1 MPYPILS
8 LSLAP
13 PPPPPRP
20 PRADDDAWLRGE
32 AQFAEC
38 CKRIVYPPAA
48 DGWGRGEAPD
58 VDDDDDA
65 DAAASPSR
73 SGSGRVTDEN
83 SASQGFADGSEGRDL
98 LMVE

>member
-1 MPYPILS
+1 MLQQG
-8 LSLAP
+8 A
-13 PPPPPRP
+13 
-20 PRADDDAWLRGE
+20 
-32 AQFAEC
+32 
-38 CKRIVYPPAA
+38 PPAA

-58 VDDDDDA
+58 VDDDDADA

-83 SASQGFADGSEGRDL
+83 SASQGFADGCEGRDL

>member
-20 PRADDDAWLRGE
+20 PRADDDAWPRRE

-38 CKRIVYPPAA
+38 CNRIVYPPAA
-48 DGWGRGEAPD
+48 DGWGRGEA
-58 VDDDDDA
+58 DDDA

-83 SASQGFADGSEGRDL
+83 SASQGFADGCEGRDL